1 MVMGGNQM
9 VQMTN
14 GANVASPVRIVTEQT
29 SNQAHQQNQQQQQ
42 QQQQQQS
49 QQQQQQQQGMIL
61 TTAGNGT
68 QTVQGQKVVQ
78 LIMAQPA
85 SGNNRVIGKN
95 GSNSVNALYISLS
108 VSPQATM
115 LESLIVLYLTLP
127 LSLSTTKMLECLS
140 GACILSVVK
149 ISLLTKD

>member
-1 MVMGGNQM
+1 M

-29 SNQAHQQNQQQQQ
+29 SNQAHQQTQQQQQ

-49 QQQQQQQQGMIL
+49 QQQGMIL

-95 GSNSVNALYISLS
+95 GRLPYIYLYRCPLKQLCS
-108 VSPQATM
+108 
-115 LESLIVLYLTLP
+115 ESLIVLYLTLP
-127 LSLSTTKMLECLS
+127 LSLSTTKT
-140 GACILSVVK
+140 A
-149 ISLLTKD
+149 

>member
-1 MVMGGNQM
+1 M

-49 QQQQQQQQGMIL
+49 QQQQQGMIL

>member
-1 MVMGGNQM
+1 M

-49 QQQQQQQQGMIL
+49 QQQQGMIL

-108 VSPQATM
+108 VFPQATM
-115 LESLIVLYLTLP
+115 FGIPYCLVLDA
-127 LSLSTTKMLECLS
+127 STKPVDYKN
-140 GACILSVVK
+140 A
-149 ISLLTKD
+149 

>member
-29 SNQAHQQNQQQQQ
+29 SNQAHQQTQQQQQ

-49 QQQQQQQQGMIL
+49 QQQGMIL

-95 GSNSVNALYISLS
+95 GRLPYISLS
-108 VSPQATM
+108 VSSQATM
-115 LESLIVLYLTLP
+115 FGIPYCLVLDASTKLVDYKNCLNVSLWCLYSKCRKTP
-127 LSLSTTKMLECLS
+127 SFLSWTKQ
-140 GACILSVVK
+140 I
-149 ISLLTKD
+149 